1 MTFPDGLL
9 TIEVTGTDLST
20 FDGTPLSG
28 TVIFG
33 ASEELADPGV
43 SAVLDGAGLGVVT
56 GGVMAPVRLPTTDCV
71 SPGFTYTITQ
81 RLATPDGAENE
92 AAPATGVAIP
102 SALGASVDLSALL

>member
-1 MTFPDGLL
+1 
-9 TIEVTGTDLST
+9 
-20 FDGTPLSG
+20 
-28 TVIFG
+28 
-33 ASEELADPGV
+33 
-43 SAVLDGAGLGVVT
+43 
-56 GGVMAPVRLPTTDCV
+56 MAPVRLPTTDCV